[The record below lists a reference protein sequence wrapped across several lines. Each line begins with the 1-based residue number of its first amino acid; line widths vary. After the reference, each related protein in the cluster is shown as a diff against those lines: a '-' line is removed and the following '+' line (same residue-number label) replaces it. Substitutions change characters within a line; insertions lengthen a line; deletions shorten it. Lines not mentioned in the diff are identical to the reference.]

1 MKHMRHASK
10 TAETFGAR
18 IEKRGRGSG
27 CLADA
32 RRRRRRHRGEA
43 GEDEVGDATPG
54 LLLKHVDKT
63 FATYIRRKMKHLK
76 HASETLIEELETLEK
91 LLQSIYNIKIKYLQ
105 CLKYMQHTSKKTNE
119 AFGTDTCNIRV

>member
-10 TAETFGAR
+10 TAEIFRAR

-32 RRRRRRHRGEA
+32 RRRRRHRGEA

-54 LLLKHVDKT
+54 LLLKYADKI
-63 FATYIRRKMKHLK
+63 FATYI
-76 HASETLIEELETLEK
+76 
-91 LLQSIYNIKIKYLQ
+91 
-105 CLKYMQHTSKKTNE
+105 KK
-119 AFGTDTCNIRV
+119 R